1 MRNPILESYLT
12 ITKHKKNTIFD
23 LEAALAELNQIVEQ
37 MEQGGLK
44 LEDSLQHFER
54 GIALVR
60 NCQNTLKAAEQKVQ
74 ILIEQNGQTT
84 LSTFDTG
91 IDE

>member
-1 MRNPILESYLT
+1 MAKLKPPITLDFET
-12 ITKHKKNTIFD
+12 
-23 LEAALAELNQIVEQ
+23 ALAELNQIVEQ

-44 LEDSLQHFER
+44 LEDSLQYFER

-60 NCQNTLKAAEQKVQ
+60 TCQNTLKTAEQKVQ
-74 ILIEQNGQTT
+74 ILIEQNGQST

-91 IDE
+91 SDE